1 MKNKLFI
8 LIFLPACTLS
18 NKQLSEQEK
27 EYNAVSD
34 SLTKYKTG
42 IVTNSKK
49 VQQSLEDYMKLDYDE
64 YKSKYKLSE
73 KEMNEL
79 ANTLTTSYQIAKTI
93 IAIEKNMSNLSKID
107 KKIDIIEKKM
117 QKETSD
123 YKYNSNE
130 SSDHQI
136 KSEYEVMMEAYNSE
150 QETVKS
156 KK

>member
-1 MKNKLFI
+1 
-8 LIFLPACTLS
+8 
-18 NKQLSEQEK
+18 LSEQEK

-49 VQQSLEDYMKLDYDE
+49 VQQSLEDYMKLDYDV

-73 KEMNEL
+73 KEMNDL
-79 ANTLTTSYQIAKTI
+79 AHTFTTSYQIAKTM
-93 IAIEKNMSNLSKID
+93 IAIEKNMSDFSKID
-107 KKIDIIEKKM
+107 KKIDAIEKKM
-117 QKETSD
+117 QKEPSD
-123 YKYNSNE
+123 YRHNRKE
-130 SSDHQI
+130 SSDHQR

-156 KK
+156 EK